1 MSLQDKTVAI
11 TRSAQDAAEFT
22 DIVKSEGGYAI
33 PLPTIRLVARDDFI
47 SDVYLRHIGEYDPDH
62 TVFMSSRAV
71 KLLFEDAAAHD
82 ISREVALKTANTN
95 VVSVG
100 PKTSHVLK
108 RYGIRV
114 NAEPASIYSSVGI
127 GEIFGKMDRTR
138 HRILVP
144 RSGSST
150 PFLRKLLE
158 KLGFDV
164 RELYLY
170 DTAPYRSGPVWED
183 FARRLRQGDIDGMIF
198 TSVSSVR
205 AFFDIMSGLDTDVP
219 SLLNNKTTTVAIG
232 PFTSSELSEY
242 GIRYTVAPEHTVPG
256 ALDTL
261 RALI

>member
-11 TRSAQDAAEFT
+11 TRSAQDAAEFS

-47 SDVYLRHIGEYDPDH
+47 SDVYLRHIAEHDPDH

-71 KLLFEDAAAHD
+71 RLLFDDAAAHD
-82 ISREVALKTANTN
+82 ILYEVSLKTANTN

-100 PKTSHVLK
+100 PKTSHVLNY
-108 RYGIRV
+108 YGIKV
-114 NAEPASIYSSVGI
+114 NAQPASIYSSVGI
-127 GEIFGKMDRTR
+127 GEIFGKMDRTQR
-138 HRILVP
+138 KILVP
-144 RSGSST
+144 RSGAST

-170 DTAPYRSGPVWED
+170 DTVPHQGGPIWED

-205 AFFDIMSGLDTDVP
+205 AFFDIMSGLDTDAA
-219 SLLNNKTTTVAIG
+219 SLLNKTETVAIG
-232 PFTSSELSEY
+232 PFTSSELSEHN
-242 GIRYTVAPEHTVPG
+242 IRYTIAPEHTVPG